1 MSGEFAG
8 VGLAAPIVELLAG
21 FGTGAGLPDAGAGL
35 RDAAAGLRA
44 SSDAVDEVHAAGHRN
59 VDGMFVAWRGR
70 GGDAAMDQALRV
82 QDGAAMVSGR
92 GRDMAAV
99 LDRVGDEVSGGQREV
114 AEILRSFLA
123 AVTDL
128 ESGGVTPAAVTA
140 IVGSAIDHVG
150 RAVRVVE
157 RVRAELAS
165 ATAAMS
171 ELITPP
177 PMPEPAAPAVVP
189 PEPPSAD
196 PAGVPAMVP
205 AAVESGAPVRHAATP
220 TSYGGQALAAG
231 THAMGGL
238 GTAPASYD
246 TVPASYGD
254 AHGPD
259 HRHDPGTTRQQS
271 KGVRVTLPDGSTVEA
286 PNQQAAD
293 AVRAALSA
301 VGTPYVWGGTTP
313 GAGLDCSGLTQWAY
327 AQAGVRL
334 PRLAQEQGFGH
345 AQVSP
350 GDLMPGDLA
359 VWDGHVAMVIGS
371 GEIVEAGDPV
381 QVGPIRTENMGMRFL
396 GFYRPTA

>member
-1 MSGEFAG
+1 MSGEFEG

-21 FGTGAGLPDAGAGL
+21 FGAGSGV
-35 RDAAAGLRA
+35 RDAADGLRA
-44 SSDAVDEVHAAGHRN
+44 ASATVDDVHAGGRGS
-59 VDGMFVAWRGR
+59 VDGMYEAWRGR
-70 GGDAAMDQALRV
+70 GGDAAMGKALQV
-82 QDGAAMVSGR
+82 QDGAAMVSER
-92 GRDMAAV
+92 GRDIAAV

-114 AEILRSFLA
+114 QEILRSFLES
-123 AVTDL
+123 VKGL
-128 ESGGVTPAAVTA
+128 EAGGVTPAAVTA

-157 RVRAELAS
+157 RVRAELAR

-171 ELITPP
+171 ELVAPP

-189 PEPPSAD
+189 P
-196 PAGVPAMVP
+196 AGAAAVSPGASGVVP
-205 AAVESGAPVRHAATP
+205 AAVESGDRVRQAATVA
-220 TSYGGQALAAG
+220 SDGGRALGAG
-231 THAMGGL
+231 VQTADRL

-254 AHGPD
+254 SHGPD
-259 HRHDPGTTRQQS
+259 HRRDPRPARQQS

-359 VWDGHVAMVIGS
+359 VWDGHVAMVIGH

>member
-8 VGLAAPIVELLAG
+8 VALAAPIVELLAG
-21 FGTGAGLPDAGAGL
+21 FGAGAGV
-35 RDAAAGLRA
+35 RDAADGLRA
-44 SSDAVDEVHAAGHRN
+44 ASDTVEEVHAAGRGN
-59 VDGMFVAWRGR
+59 VDGMFEAWRGR
-70 GGDAAMDQALRV
+70 GGDAAMDKALRV
-82 QDGAAMVSGR
+82 QDGAAMVSER
-92 GRDMAAV
+92 GRDIAAV
-99 LDRVGDEVSGGQREV
+99 LDRVGDRVAGGQQEV
-114 AEILRSFLA
+114 EEILRSC
-123 AVTDL
+123 L
-128 ESGGVTPAAVTA
+128 ESVADLGAGGETPAAVTA

-165 ATAAMS
+165 ETAAMS

-177 PMPEPAAPAVVP
+177 PMPEPAPAAIP
-189 PEPPSAD
+189 PA
-196 PAGVPAMVP
+196 AAAAFTRKAPAMVP
-205 AAVESGAPVRHAATP
+205 AAVESGAPVRQAATLV
-220 TSYGGQALAAG
+220 SYDGHGLAAG
-231 THAMGGL
+231 AHAVDEL
-238 GTAPASYD
+238 G

-259 HRHDPGTTRQQS
+259 HRQDPGAARQQS
-271 KGVRVTLPDGSTVEA
+271 KGVKVTLPDGSTVEA
-286 PNQQAAD
+286 PNRQAAD

-359 VWDGHVAMVIGS
+359 VWDGHVAMVIGN